1 MEGNNI
7 LLTLKGVRCAL
18 IELIKSPVVFTDC
31 RFSNFVQRIPTRR
44 GMSAKST
51 TNSADAGKKEEMYWD
66 PHPKSQWGPEI
77 DAILYPQEE
86 EEPEDDREEIWRD
99 EEDEDEEF
107 WDTEPMPWVSKNR
120 R

>member
-1 MEGNNI
+1 M
-7 LLTLKGVRCAL
+7 
-18 IELIKSPVVFTDC
+18 IELIKSPVVFSETV
-31 RFSNFVQRIPTRR
+31 SVSEKTTRR
-44 GMSAKST
+44 EMSAKSK
-51 TNSADAGKKEEMYWD
+51 TNSADEGKKEEMYWD

-99 EEDEDEEF
+99 EKDEDEEF

>member
-1 MEGNNI
+1 
-7 LLTLKGVRCAL
+7 
-18 IELIKSPVVFTDC
+18 
-31 RFSNFVQRIPTRR
+31 
-44 GMSAKST
+44 MSAKSK
-51 TNSADAGKKEEMYWD
+51 TNSADEGKKEEMYWD